1 MASKLRMT
9 GEERRLTI
17 MQAAKPLFAMNGFR
31 GTSVK
36 DIAKAADVS
45 EALLYKHFSSKEEIY
60 QEILAYA
67 GDLAIQLYQDLEQL
81 KPGAEKLI
89 IMVYMMFEHI
99 LFETPEQAEE
109 QQIHERFLFNSF
121 LEDGDY
127 ARKALKSIENASRS
141 SIEECYRAAEEDTHL
156 VDMPLP
162 FMRRAWFVHHLAM
175 ALNLCHLP
183 NVPAFEYTGSKEE
196 LSEHATLVAL
206 RGIGLTDEVIRRF
219 YKPEKL
225 REFKNS
231 LYLKDIN

>member
-1 MASKLRMT
+1 MTTKLRMT

-45 EALLYKHFSSKEEIY
+45 EALLYKHFSSKEAIY
-60 QEILAYA
+60 QEILTYA
-67 GDLAIQLYQDLEQL
+67 SGMAIRLDQDLEQL

-89 IMVYMMFEHI
+89 LMVYMVFEHI
-99 LFETPEQAEE
+99 LFETPGQAEE
-109 QQIHERFLFNSF
+109 QQLHERFLFNSF
-121 LEDGDY
+121 LEDGGY
-127 ARKALKSIENASRS
+127 ARAALKSIESASRS
-141 SIEECYRAAEEDTHL
+141 TIEECYRAAEEDAHL

-162 FMRRAWFVHHLAM
+162 FLRRAWFVHHLAM

-183 NVPAFEYTGSKEE
+183 EIPAFEYDGSKEE
-196 LSEHATLVAL
+196 LSAHATLFAL

-219 YKPEKL
+219 YKPDKL
-225 REFKNS
+225 KEYKRS
-231 LYLKDIN
+231 LYQKDMN

>member
-99 LFETPEQAEE
+99 LFETPEQ
-109 QQIHERFLFNSF
+109 
-121 LEDGDY
+121 
-127 ARKALKSIENASRS
+127 
-141 SIEECYRAAEEDTHL
+141 
-156 VDMPLP
+156 
-162 FMRRAWFVHHLAM
+162 
-175 ALNLCHLP
+175 
-183 NVPAFEYTGSKEE
+183 
-196 LSEHATLVAL
+196 
-206 RGIGLTDEVIRRF
+206 
-219 YKPEKL
+219 
-225 REFKNS
+225 
-231 LYLKDIN
+231 